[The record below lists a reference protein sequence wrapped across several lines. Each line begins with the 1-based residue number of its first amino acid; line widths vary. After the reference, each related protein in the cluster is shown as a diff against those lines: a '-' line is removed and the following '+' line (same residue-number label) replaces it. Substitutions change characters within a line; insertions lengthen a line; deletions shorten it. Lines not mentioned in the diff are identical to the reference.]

1 MILPT
6 DRYDLENVTYFTNS
20 QFVTYLHFSVSN
32 FLGQSPTYFMSHEG
46 NMFFFVGYQKYIP
59 DIDEEYKKYVAFF
72 SMDHNCWFRKKQSVV
87 GMTDFTKLAPKIKL
101 KNWQK
106 GHGE

>member
-46 NMFFFVGYQKYIP
+46 NMFFLL
-59 DIDEEYKKYVAFF
+59 DIKSTSQTLMKNIKSMWHF
-72 SMDHNCWFRKKQSVV
+72 SLWTTIVDLERNKA
-87 GMTDFTKLAPKIKL
+87 L
-101 KNWQK
+101 
-106 GHGE
+106 